1 MPRTASLARLA
12 LSLLLLGCTAE
23 KDVVARLAPQRVL
36 LMPGGEVGYWSDD
49 LLDLVA
55 LA

>member
-1 MPRTASLARLA
+1 VAVAAALASWPGAMVLVSHDSDFVSTLRP
-12 LSLLLLGCTAE
+12 
-23 KDVVARLAPQRVL
+23 DRVL
-36 LMPGGEVGYWSDD
+36 LLPEGEVDFWTDD

>member
-1 MPRTASLARLA
+1 L
-12 LSLLLLGCTAE
+12 E
-23 KDVVARLAPQRVL
+23 PQRVL
-36 LMPGGEVGYWSDD
+36 LMPDGTVDFWDED

>member
-1 MPRTASLARLA
+1 MSHD
-12 LSLLLLGCTAE
+12 AE
-23 KDVVARLAPQRVL
+23 FVERSRPDRVL
-36 LMPGGEVGYWSDD
+36 LMPDGDLDYWSDD

>member
-1 MPRTASLARLA
+1 VSHDTDFVRELRP
-12 LSLLLLGCTAE
+12 
-23 KDVVARLAPQRVL
+23 DRVL
-36 LMPGGEVGYWSDD
+36 LMPDGTLDHWSDG

>member
-1 MPRTASLARLA
+1 MVHEDYVIVSHDEAFVHRLRP
-12 LSLLLLGCTAE
+12 
-23 KDVVARLAPQRVL
+23 DRVL
-36 LMPGGEVGYWSDD
+36 LMPDGDVDYWSDD

>member
-1 MPRTASLARLA
+1 VIVSHDTDFVR
-12 LSLLLLGCTAE
+12 
-23 KDVVARLAPQRVL
+23 RLAPDRVL
-36 LMPGGEVGYWSDD
+36 LMPDGALDDWSDD

>member
-1 MPRTASLARLA
+1 
-12 LSLLLLGCTAE
+12 
-23 KDVVARLAPQRVL
+23 VAQ
-36 LMPGGEVGYWSDD
+36 LMPDRAMLMPDGDMKYFDEE

>member
-1 MPRTASLARLA
+1 MLDA
-12 LSLLLLGCTAE
+12 LTLYEGTVVLVSHDTDFVAQLGPDRA
-23 KDVVARLAPQRVL
+23 V
-36 LMPGGEVGYWSDD
+36 LMPDGEMRYFDED

>member
-1 MPRTASLARLA
+1 MVLVSHDTEFV
-12 LSLLLLGCTAE
+12 AE
-23 KDVVARLAPQRVL
+23 LEPNRVL
-36 LMPGGEVGYWSDD
+36 LMPDGDLDYWSDD

>member
-1 MPRTASLARLA
+1 MVSHDT
-12 LSLLLLGCTAE
+12 
-23 KDVVARLAPQRVL
+23 DFVAQ
-36 LMPGGEVGYWSDD
+36 LMPDRAMLMPDGEMKYFDED

>member
-1 MPRTASLARLA
+1 VILVSHDTDFV
-12 LSLLLLGCTAE
+12 AE
-23 KDVVARLAPQRVL
+23 LAPDRAM
-36 LMPGGEVGYWSDD
+36 LMPDGDMRYFDED

>member
-1 MPRTASLARLA
+1 VERLQP
-12 LSLLLLGCTAE
+12 
-23 KDVVARLAPQRVL
+23 DRVL
-36 LMPGGEVGYWSDD
+36 LMPDGDLDYWSDD

>member
-1 MPRTASLARLA
+1 MVSHDT
-12 LSLLLLGCTAE
+12 
-23 KDVVARLAPQRVL
+23 DFVAQLMHDRAM
-36 LMPGGEVGYWSDD
+36 LMPDGEMKYFDED